1 MGDYM
6 TTTIAINETT
16 RELLKNFGKKDETYD
31 EIINKLIELTEI
43 IRFHE
48 RQDYILKN
56 EKFKKFDELKI

>member
-1 MGDYM
+1 MI
-6 TTTIAINETT
+6 TTIAINKDT
-16 RELLKNFGKKDETYD
+16 RELLKMFGRKDETYD
-31 EIINKLIELTEI
+31 HIINKLIELTEV